1 MIKYLKSIIYLL
13 FISISVGNSFP
24 SGISI
29 HRLNNGMD
37 IVLIEN
43 RSLPM
48 VGANMVVKTGSAY
61 ETNATSG
68 MSHMLEHLLFN
79 GTTSRTQKE
88 LYDDADRIG
97 GYNNAN
103 TGEYYT
109 NFMMVTPAEHIRAG
123 MAIQA
128 DMLFRSILP
137 EEKYEKE
144 KGIVLEEIA
153 QSLSRPETQIERD
166 IQSILYQGHSLSLP
180 TLGTYSTIQS
190 LPLEQVRQFY
200 KENYVPNNM
209 ILSVIGNFN
218 STEMLDWIKDIY
230 GKPGPGRVLRPK
242 DADFKTGFDT
252 PDFTTGE
259 LYHRSHSDSTTLIHL
274 AFVLPNNPVPGF
286 FDLMEEVL
294 SSKIE
299 NLQTDAKKRFG
310 TNIKSIYPDIRL
322 SPVGNFLILKVTV
335 ESDDNLDMIVSFL
348 SNAVHGLKFS
358 MKKES
363 VTAFATA
370 EKTAFYKSLEKPH
383 MFGIYNAHIF
393 AQKGIDGFLSS
404 FNSKLYQKASDS
416 LKIFKI
422 PNNPTV
428 IIHHPMDSSERE
440 TNSLTTPQLFDY
452 DGTGTTLIVK
462 QNSASP
468 LLAIHYLFKHKAR
481 LEKEFGKDAAKV
493 LHDCFDQRMKSG
505 NAKKKSARFG
515 LSFKVNDNPF
525 IPMDDIYLHDDFGYI
540 RVEGLADD
548 FKGVID
554 FLNSSFTDFIP
565 TRDEFTKATS
575 SSHGSL
581 GRMTRKNKAKEKFNK
596 LVDKQIYEKNES
608 ESVQPELTYESLLA
622 FAKSYWTPENLILSV
637 VSPENHE
644 SVQTMFADFGYSRN
658 IDSEPAYVN
667 IYQLNSESI
676 SIEENGG
683 GAQSYLFWGFI
694 KEINPADKP
703 ALTALSL
710 ILSNKIVFDIREKQG
725 MAYRMHAGISV
736 KKNKALFSINFGT
749 RPENV
754 DGLISQFPGFFSID
768 MLTNVDEVTLEKSVN
783 MYLGRMMFRRLSSIN
798 QAYYLG
804 YSQYYENDLNADAQ
818 FLDSIKTV
826 TLDDINR
833 VAKKY
838 MIVKNPVS
846 IIVR

>member
-1 MIKYLKSIIYLL
+1 
-13 FISISVGNSFP
+13 
-24 SGISI
+24 
-29 HRLNNGMD
+29 
-37 IVLIEN
+37 
-43 RSLPM
+43 
-48 VGANMVVKTGSAY
+48 
-61 ETNATSG
+61 
-68 MSHMLEHLLFN
+68 
-79 GTTSRTQKE
+79 
-88 LYDDADRIG
+88 
-97 GYNNAN
+97 
-103 TGEYYT
+103 
-109 NFMMVTPAEHIRAG
+109 
-123 MAIQA
+123 
-128 DMLFRSILP
+128 
-137 EEKYEKE
+137 
-144 KGIVLEEIA
+144 
-153 QSLSRPETQIERD
+153 
-166 IQSILYQGHSLSLP
+166 
-180 TLGTYSTIQS
+180 
-190 LPLEQVRQFY
+190 
-200 KENYVPNNM
+200 
-209 ILSVIGNFN
+209 
-218 STEMLDWIKDIY
+218 
-230 GKPGPGRVLRPK
+230 
-242 DADFKTGFDT
+242 
-252 PDFTTGE
+252 
-259 LYHRSHSDSTTLIHL
+259 
-274 AFVLPNNPVPGF
+274 
-286 FDLMEEVL
+286 
-294 SSKIE
+294 
-299 NLQTDAKKRFG
+299 
-310 TNIKSIYPDIRL
+310 
-322 SPVGNFLILKVTV
+322 
-335 ESDDNLDMIVSFL
+335 MIVSFL
-348 SNAVHGLKFS
+348 SDAVHGLKFS

-363 VTAFATA
+363 VTAFTTA

-393 AQKGIDGFLSS
+393 ARKGIDGFLSS
-404 FNSKLYQKASDS
+404 FDSKLYQKASDS

-428 IIHHPMDSSERE
+428 IIHHPMDSNGRE
-440 TNSLTTPQLFDY
+440 INSLTAPQLFDY

-481 LEKEFGKDAAKV
+481 LEREFGKDAAKV
-493 LHDCFDQRMKSG
+493 LHDCFGQRMKSG

-548 FKGVID
+548 FNGVID

-581 GRMTRKNKAKEKFNK
+581 GRMRRKNKAKEKFNN
-596 LVDKQIYEKNES
+596 LVDKQIYEKSES

-644 SVQTMFADFGYSRN
+644 SVQTMFTDFGYSRN
-658 IDSEPAYVN
+658 IDSEPAYAN

-754 DGLISQFPGFFSID
+754 DELISQFPGFFSID